1 MIFKSNFLNYIEK
14 LNYLWN
20 LNQTFNKTALIH
32 ATEEGHEE
40 IVELLISQEGIDIN
54 MKDILKQKHS

>member
-32 ATEEGHEE
+32 AAEEGHEE